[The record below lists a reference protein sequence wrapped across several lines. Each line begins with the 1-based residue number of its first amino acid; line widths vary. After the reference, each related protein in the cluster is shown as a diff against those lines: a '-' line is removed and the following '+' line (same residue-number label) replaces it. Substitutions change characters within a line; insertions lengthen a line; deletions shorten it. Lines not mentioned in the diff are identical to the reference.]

1 MRQLRFPSCCF
12 ASASA
17 TVVSPAAF
25 NTLVF
30 SRYPLLAENG
40 KGGAIEVYLTK
51 GSRGTEKTWSSVRAV
66 LSVAT
71 SKRTSSSFQEE
82 DMNKM
87 LLAVLFFVV
96 WISVSTPALAQNSDT
111 AASVDHTAPS
121 YDMKAQSLED
131 LGRVQKKFVD
141 LANAV
146 PADKM
151 TWRPAPDARSFA
163 EVFLHVAGERYGI
176 LSLMGATPPAS
187 YDRKTFEKSTT
198 DRSQIIDD
206 LNKSWEFSKNTING
220 VSNADFAK
228 LLPKLGPQ
236 ANEGDVVYILVAD
249 AHEHLGQ
256 LVAYAREN
264 GIVPP
269 WTVEQKKAAEKKAE
283 QK

>member
-1 MRQLRFPSCCF
+1 M
-12 ASASA
+12 
-17 TVVSPAAF
+17 
-25 NTLVF
+25 
-30 SRYPLLAENG
+30 
-40 KGGAIEVYLTK
+40 KG
-51 GSRGTEKTWSSVRAV
+51 
-66 LSVAT
+66 
-71 SKRTSSSFQEE
+71 
-82 DMNKM
+82 
-87 LLAVLFFVV
+87 
-96 WISVSTPALAQNSDT
+96 
-111 AASVDHTAPS
+111 
-121 YDMKAQSLED
+121 QSLED

-176 LSLMGATPPAS
+176 LALMGATPPAS
-187 YDRKTFEKSTT
+187 FDGKAFEKSTT
-198 DRSQIIDD
+198 DRAQIIDD
-206 LNKSWEFSKNTING
+206 LNKSWDFNKNTING
-220 VSNADFAK
+220 MTNADFAK

-236 ANEGDVVYILVAD
+236 ANAGDVIYILVAD

-269 WTVEQKKAAEKKAE
+269 WTVEAQKKAAEKKAE